1 MPKIEEAKKRKVKG
15 IPDLGQS
22 LTEYRV
28 EGGGRFSSIIWTRAA
43 PPITNSAVA
52 LRFFGRHE
60 TGAVTSDPPPPLQ
73 KSEMTVDIL
82 LGIAKPVGK
91 ISVLCEMCIFRFFY
105 RSRTSFV
112 FLNRFR
118 DLFCY
123 LNGNPGSILDKYVRA
138 YLFGDITETEI
149 KIFLKLNLQFLL
161 KVNFHFT
168 QRN

>member
-60 TGAVTSDPPPPLQ
+60 TGAVTSDPPPLQ